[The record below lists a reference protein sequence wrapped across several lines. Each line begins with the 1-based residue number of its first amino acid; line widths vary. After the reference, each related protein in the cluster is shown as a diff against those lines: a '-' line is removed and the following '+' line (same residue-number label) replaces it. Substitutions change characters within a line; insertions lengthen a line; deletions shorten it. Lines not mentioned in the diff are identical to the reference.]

1 MRSKVIVVVGRQLGN
16 LRAEYVEYLLL
27 LASELVV
34 KGQFLHL
41 TWLNGT
47 FDLNTVWRKNIFAS
61 KCVWKILRVKIHQL

>member
-47 FDLNTVWRKNIFAS
+47 FDLNTV
-61 KCVWKILRVKIHQL
+61 